1 MDGKD
6 SQQGGPDTGA
16 ARHTEVCT
24 QTCTKGG
31 DVLVDAQL
39 LGQLVDRDRDGA
51 NTALRSEGDSAG
63 GPDALEELDRI
74 QLADDLDE
82 RALDHE
88 GLNRAEDISQHQ
100 NAQQG
105 DEVGRRRA
113 ADGTGDKGQDGIR
126 SEGDDIA
133 DHAAHHNVTGVDKLL
148 EGGDFLGLLGGY
160 LVVADSDQ
168 NAEDHDRH
176 HLAVCPVGSEVLGE
190 EADNRIHKGGDF
202 LGGVVGG
209 QLILHTVA
217 DIGHDTSDQ
226 GDEAGE
232 EGVQDEEEN
241 SLEADVLQAD
251 RIAQI
256 GDAGNDA
263 EDQQRDDHS
272 RNDVGVDGTHSG
284 DIGVVALEHE
294 AHNEAEAHSQ
304 NGAHAEVNVLFLVQV
319 VQQGKKYGSQ
329 GQCGQIQNFYRHK
342 TDPPLFL
349 SVMSFLSVNT
359 FALS

>member
-1 MDGKD
+1 M
-6 SQQGGPDTGA
+6 
-16 ARHTEVCT
+16 
-24 QTCTKGG
+24 
-31 DVLVDAQL
+31 
-39 LGQLVDRDRDGA
+39 
-51 NTALRSEGDSAG
+51 
-63 GPDALEELDRI
+63 
-74 QLADDLDE
+74 
-82 RALDHE
+82 
-88 GLNRAEDISQHQ
+88 
-100 NAQQG
+100 
-105 DEVGRRRA
+105 
-113 ADGTGDKGQDGIR
+113 
-126 SEGDDIA
+126 
-133 DHAAHHNVTGVDKLL
+133 
-148 EGGDFLGLLGGY
+148 
-160 LVVADSDQ
+160 
-168 NAEDHDRH
+168 
-176 HLAVCPVGSEVLGE
+176 GSEVLGE
-190 EADNRIHKGGDF
+190 EADNRVHKGRDF

-209 QLILHTVA
+209 QLVLHTVA
-217 DIGHDTSDQ
+217 DVGHDISDQ

-251 RIAQI
+251 GIAQI

-294 AHNEAEAHSQ
+294 AHDEAEAHSQ

-329 GQCGQIQNFYRHK
+329 SQCGQIQNFYRHK
-342 TDPPLFL
+342 TDSPLFL